1 MLFAAERFMLRL
13 VVESECCIL
22 AAPLAPLPDERA
34 DEEHEDWRP
43 LLFIEELNR
52 PTALLLAAKG
62 PAPDAELFL
71 KLNEELTAAAE
82 SMLTAE
88 DEDEAD
94 VYLLLLFDDDDDDE
108 LVEGPV
114 DVVVDVILL

>member
-1 MLFAAERFMLRL
+1 
-13 VVESECCIL
+13 
-22 AAPLAPLPDERA
+22 
-34 DEEHEDWRP
+34 
-43 LLFIEELNR
+43 
-52 PTALLLAAKG
+52 
-62 PAPDAELFL
+62 
-71 KLNEELTAAAE
+71 
-82 SMLTAE
+82 MLTAE